1 MTYSSEVLADS
12 PLAYYRLGEASG
24 STLVDSSGNGR
35 DGTYVV
41 APTLGVAGALTGD
54 ADTAADFQGPTTGG
68 HATVTTGT
76 WMDAAAIT
84 VEAWIKYDSTTANGY
99 IADRDN
105 NGSARDWRLFINNTT
120 GRLDFT
126 VWNSGGTAYTLNPT
140 TALTINTTYH
150 VVGTF
155 DGTNIKLYVDGVQIG
170 TAACTGNVRT
180 TAQKICIGSFNEST
194 SNRFNGVLDEVA
206 YYGTALSAARVLAH
220 YDAGTTAPVTPT
232 LTLAGTAQ
240 AATAAFTVATV
251 LAASLAGTVQP
262 PTGSFDLSASAQ
274 VSLAGEVQP
283 ATGSFDVVSVADEIN
298 LSLAGTAQSAT
309 GAFVA
314 LAAADASL
322 AGEVQPTVGAFDL
335 SASAQ
340 VALAGEVQPATGVF
354 DVEAISI
361 ADRTVSL
368 AGTARRATSAITFV
382 SQPAITLA
390 GTARRA
396 TGVFAVDAQPTATL
410 AGTVQPSVATF
421 VTYVVA
427 PVTPSP
433 VVGAQAVV
441 VARAFGPVTMQGS
454 QAVYAVSSAYT
465 PKARQRIL
473 IDNVDWSYFRG
484 AITPD
489 VSYTLLEPLLYGPAT
504 MDLPQVSACFER
516 PGYGDLAPLRPGAL
530 VEVQRVLDDVVVGT
544 DYKGVIVAF
553 DTSGRNLSVELGGEA
568 SGRAALRNRQ
578 LPIFPRVNDLGRQ
591 FADSIRD
598 LGLPFF
604 PHYGPVTGI
613 EAMTTGGTGHL
624 EHIQNLCAKAWTRAG
639 KHWTIMPDESTGAY
653 EAHRKDDTT
662 IHGTVF
668 IDDAKTVANLR
679 RDISEEPNRIYATGV
694 TPAGQRVRFG
704 VYPGL
709 IQGPTPTFPGNM
721 SLGSTGDGVRLLIGK
736 LHAMGYLKL
745 VETEGGYDQDVVD
758 AVTDLQIDA
767 GLFDE
772 GFTGTAVP
780 GEVNLVTW
788 NALYDLGTTD
798 NSLEWAHIEPAAQRR
813 KVRLW
818 NRAGTG
824 GIMGVNPL
832 YDPNHLVRDRN
843 VDLGTGLNRSQMR
856 EFSRATLHDSD
867 DANWVGDITFHAGA
881 LIRGDGFEGMTVTEA
896 DVMDARELRP
906 GMNLDLPQFDGGTL
920 FHIAAIQVD
929 DSGIVT
935 ATVDTRFRDA
945 MEVWEVIARNKESR
959 NDPARTRNQKHR
971 SSTIVKDTI
980 GEWDEFAGFLAQDVD
995 LVEGWNEFQVIAAKE
1010 GTAAKLRI
1018 VLETPAEFACMVFG
1032 GQVTAEWANAQ
1043 LPRPLTNYG
1052 TKQLETKRD
1061 ALDDRGLLYAAGT
1074 KDEPCGYWP
1083 NRKVE
1088 TEFDAETDDE
1098 IDTITNTPTGKHV
1111 DDGGFAYRSAN
1122 RTELTVLVW
1131 VAAEN
1136 RIPLGRVLWA
1146 QQESGA

>member
-1 MTYSSEVLADS
+1 MTVSVV
-12 PLAYYRLGEASG
+12 EAVRTTSG
-24 STLVDSSGNGR
+24 SSATTISAAQGLTLVATPTGGDIIVMAVGTSISGSVTVSSITGLGATWAVAYQ
-35 DGTYVV
+35 GTRTTFWLGTG
-41 APTLGVAGALTGD
+41 ATSAGSPTVTLSANATYEVDMYLVRGA
-54 ADTAADFQGPTTGG
+54 TATYATATTTGS
-68 HATVTTGT
+68 TGPSLNAQAGQFVA
-76 WMDAAAIT
+76 DCAAAN
-84 VEAWIKYDSTTANGY
+84 STA
-99 IADRDN
+99 
-105 NGSARDWRLFINNTT
+105 
-120 GRLDFT
+120 
-126 VWNSGGTAYTLNPT
+126 
-140 TALTINTTYH
+140 
-150 VVGTF
+150 VVGTL
-155 DGTNIKLYVDGVQIG
+155 TPSTEWTVVSPITASHANAYRVPTETSPTAHRVDLTGASQESLIIVLG
-170 TAACTGNVRT
+170 TAGA
-180 TAQKICIGSFNEST
+180 AAGSVS
-194 SNRFNGVLDEVA
+194 
-206 YYGTALSAARVLAH
+206 
-220 YDAGTTAPVTPT
+220 
-232 LTLAGTAQ
+232 LAGTVQ
-240 AATAAFTVATV
+240 SATAAFTVATV
-251 LAASLAGTVQP
+251 LAASLAGTVQS
-262 PTGSFDLSASAQ
+262 PTASFDLSASAQ
-274 VSLAGEVQP
+274 VSLAGEVQ
-283 ATGSFDVVSVADEIN
+283 ASTGSFNVASVADEIN
-298 LSLAGTAQSAT
+298 LSLAGTAQVAT

-314 LAAADASL
+314 LTASDASL
-322 AGEVQPTVGAFDL
+322 AGEVQPAVGAFDL

-340 VALAGEVQPATGVF
+340 VALAGEVQASTAEFAV
-354 DVEAISI
+354 DLVAM

-368 AGTARRATSAITFV
+368 AGTARRAIPAITIV
-382 SQPAITLA
+382 SQPAIRLA
-390 GTARRA
+390 GTARAA
-396 TGVFAVDAQPTATL
+396 TGAFVVDAQPTATL

-441 VARAFGPVTMQGS
+441 VGRAFGPVTMQGS
-454 QAVYAVSSAYT
+454 QAVYNVSSAYT

-484 AITPD
+484 HPTPD
-489 VSYTLLEPLLYGPAT
+489 VSYTLLEPLLYGPGT
-504 MDLPQVSACFER
+504 LDLPQVSACFER

-544 DYKGVIVAF
+544 DYKGVVVAF

-591 FADSIRD
+591 FADSITD

-604 PHYGPVTGI
+604 PHYGPVTNI

-624 EHIQNLCAKAWTRAG
+624 EHIQNLCAKAWTRVG

-679 RDISEEPNRIYATGV
+679 RDISEEPNRIYV
-694 TPAGQRVRFG
+694 TCVTSDGQRIRFG

-709 IQGPTPTFPGNM
+709 FQGPVPAFMGPIEEGD
-721 SLGSTGDGVRLLIGK
+721 TGEAVRLLVGK
-736 LHAMGYLKL
+736 LHAAGYLKL
-745 VETEGGYDQDVVD
+745 VETEGGFDADVTE
-758 AVTDLQIDA
+758 AVIDLQNDA

-772 GFTGTAVP
+772 GFSTPAVP
-780 GEVNLVTW
+780 GVVGIRTW
-788 NALYDLGTTD
+788 EALYDLGVTD
-798 NSLEWAHIEPAAQRR
+798 TSLEWSNIQPAAQRR
-813 KVRLW
+813 KVRPH
-818 NRAGTG
+818 NRSGTG
-824 GIMGVNPL
+824 GIMGFNPT

-843 VDLGTGLNRSQMR
+843 VDLGTGFTRSQAR
-856 EFSRATLHDSD
+856 EFARTVLHDSD
-867 DANWVGDITFHAGA
+867 DANWVGDITFRAGA

-906 GMNLDLPQFDGGTL
+906 GMNLDLPQFDGGT
-920 FHIAAIQVD
+920 FVHIAAIQVD
-929 DSGIVT
+929 GSGIVT

-980 GEWDEFAGFLAQDVD
+980 GEWDEFAGFLGQDVD

-1010 GTAAKLRI
+1010 GTVAKLRI
-1018 VLETPAEFACMVFG
+1018 VLDTPAEFAVMVFG
-1032 GQVTAEWANAQ
+1032 GQVTAEWANVQ
-1043 LPRPLTNYG
+1043 IPRPLTNYG
-1052 TKQLETKRD
+1052 TKQLEAKRD
-1061 ALDDRGLLYAAGT
+1061 ALDDRGLLFAAGT

-1083 NRKVE
+1083 KRKQEV
-1088 TEFDAETDDE
+1088 EFDPVTDE
-1098 IDTITNTPTGKHV
+1098 QTSASVNPPTGKHV

-1136 RIPLGRVLWA
+1136 KIPLGRVLWA

>member
-1 MTYSSEVLADS
+1 MTYSAEVLADS

-68 HATVTTGT
+68 HAAVATGT
-76 WMDAAAIT
+76 WMDTASIS
-84 VEAWIKYDSTTANGY
+84 VEAWVKRESATASGY
-99 IADRDN
+99 IVSRDGN
-105 NGSARDWRLFINNTT
+105 SGVTRDWRLFVSNTN
-120 GRLDFT
+120 GRLDFA
-126 VWNSGGTAYTLNPT
+126 VWNTSGTVVTLSPTAVLAIDTW
-140 TALTINTTYH
+140 YH
-150 VVGTF
+150 VVATY
-155 DGTNIKLYVDGVQIG
+155 DGANMRVYVDGAQVG
-170 TAACTGNVRT
+170 STAHTGNVRT
-180 TAQKICIGSFNEST
+180 TAQQICVGSFNEST
-194 SNRFNGVLDEVA
+194 SNRFNGCLDEVA

-220 YDAGTTAPVTPT
+220 YDAGTGTVADGSVQ
-232 LTLAGTAQ
+232 LAGTVQ
-240 AATAAFTVATV
+240 AKTAAFTASVIVAASLAGVVQPKTASFAMDIPAAPDRTV
-251 LAASLAGTVQP
+251 QIVGETQRKTAAFEVVAAAQVALVGTVQPKTAAFSLLAGANVSLAGTVQAK
-262 PTGSFDLSASAQ
+262 TASFEMESGKTLT
-274 VSLAGEVQP
+274 LAG
-283 ATGSFDVVSVADEIN
+283 SVRRK
-298 LSLAGTAQSAT
+298 TA
-309 GAFVA
+309 AFTI
-314 LAAADASL
+314 ASN
-322 AGEVQPTVGAFDL
+322 
-335 SASAQ
+335 
-340 VALAGEVQPATGVF
+340 
-354 DVEAISI
+354 
-361 ADRTVSL
+361 
-368 AGTARRATSAITFV
+368 
-382 SQPAITLA
+382 PAITVA
-390 GTARRA
+390 ATVRRKTA
-396 TGVFAVDAQPTATL
+396 VFTIDAQPTMTL
-410 AGTVQPSVATF
+410 AGTVQRKVATF
-421 VTYVVA
+421 VTYVVT

-433 VVGAQAVV
+433 VVGAQSVV

-454 QAVYAVSSAYT
+454 QAVYSVSSAYT

-473 IDNVDWSYFRG
+473 VDNVDWSYFRG
-484 AITPD
+484 HPTPD
-489 VSYTLLEPLLYGPAT
+489 VTYTLLEPLLYGPAT
-504 MDLPQVSACFER
+504 LNLPQVSACFER

-544 DYKGVIVAF
+544 DYKGVVVAL

-604 PHYGPVTGI
+604 PHYGPVTNI

-745 VETEGGYDQDVVD
+745 VETVGGYDQDVVD

-813 KVRLW
+813 KVRPW

-832 YDPNHLVRDRN
+832 HDSNHLVRDRN
-843 VDLGTGLNRSQMR
+843 VEINGNRSQMR
-856 EFSRATLHDSD
+856 EFSRTVLHDSD
-867 DANWVGDITFHAGA
+867 DANWVGDIVFHTGA

-906 GMNLDLPQFDGGTL
+906 GMNLDLPQFDGGT
-920 FHIAAIQVD
+920 FVHIAAIQVD

-980 GEWDEFAGFLAQDVD
+980 GEWDEFAGFLGQDVD

-1010 GTAAKLRI
+1010 GTVAKLRI
-1018 VLETPAEFACMVFG
+1018 VLETPAEFAVMVFG

-1043 LPRPLTNYG
+1043 IPRPLTNYG

-1136 RIPLGRVLWA
+1136 KIPLGRVLWA